1 MKGILTLGQFI
12 IEKQSD
18 FQYAK
23 GELSRLL
30 RDIGIASKIVNREV
44 NKAGLMD
51 ILGDAGT
58 INIQGESQKKLDVF
72 ANEQFIAAL
81 KSGGECCIVA
91 SEENDDY
98 VYIDGEVSKNAKYI
112 VAIDPLD
119 GSSNIDVNVAV
130 GTIFS
135 IYRRKSIVGKA
146 TIEDVLQMGTD
157 QVAAGYVIYGS
168 STMLVYTTGKGVN
181 GFTLDPSIGE
191 FCLSHP
197 KMRIPKDGTI
207 YSINEG
213 NYVHFPEGVK
223 KYLKYCQVEDQKT
236 SRPYTSRYIGSM
248 VADIHRNMIMGGV
261 FIYPTTSGA
270 PNGKLRL
277 VYECNPMAYIIE
289 QAGGR
294 ATDGYER
301 ILNKDVNSLHQRS
314 AIFIGSENMV
324 LKVEEMMQQYSALAP
339 DEKAEKKL
347 EKMGVIG
354 GID

>member
-12 IEKQSD
+12 IEKQND
-18 FQYAK
+18 FPYAK

-30 RDIGIASKIVNREV
+30 RDIGIAAKIVNREV

-51 ILGDAGT
+51 ILGDVGT

-91 SEENDDY
+91 SEENDEF
-98 VYIDGEVSKNAKYI
+98 VHIDGEVSKNAKYI
-112 VAIDPLD
+112 VAMDPLD

-135 IYRRKSIVGKA
+135 IYRRVSTDGKA
-146 TIEDVLQMGTD
+146 TIEDVLQKGTE
-157 QVAAGYVIYGS
+157 QVAAGYIIYGS

-197 KMRIPKDGTI
+197 KMRIPEDGTI
-207 YSINEG
+207 YSLNEG
-213 NYVHFPEGVK
+213 NYVHFPDGVK
-223 KYLKYCQVEDQKT
+223 KYLKYCQVEDEQT
-236 SRPYTSRYIGSM
+236 VRPYTSRYIGSM
-248 VADIHRNMIMGGV
+248 VADVHRNMIKGGI

-277 VYECNPMAYIIE
+277 VYECNPMAFIIE

-294 ATDGYER
+294 ATDGFNR
-301 ILNKDVNSLHQRS
+301 ILDKDVTSLHQRS
-314 AIFIGSENMV
+314 AIFIGSKNMV
-324 LKVEEMMQQYSALAP
+324 LKAEEFMHEFSSERP
-339 DEKAEKKL
+339 EDKAEEVIEKL
-347 EKMGVIG
+347 GIVG
-354 GID
+354 GLD

>member
-1 MKGILTLGQFI
+1 MKNFMTLGQFI
-12 IEKQSD
+12 IEKQAD
-18 FQYAK
+18 FPYAK

-30 RDIGIASKIVNREV
+30 RDIGIAAKIVNREV

-51 ILGDAGT
+51 ILGNAGST
-58 INIQGESQKKLDVF
+58 NIQGESQQKLDVY
-72 ANEQFIAAL
+72 ANEQFISAL

-91 SEENDDY
+91 SEENEDIIRLDT
-98 VYIDGEVSKNAKYI
+98 DVSKNANYI

-119 GSSNIDVNVAV
+119 GSSNIDVNVPV

-135 IYRRKSIVGKA
+135 IYRRRSIDGPA
-146 TIEDVLQMGTD
+146 TIDDVLQNGTA

-197 KMRIPKDGTI
+197 NMQMPESGLI

-213 NYVHFPEGVK
+213 NYVHFPQGVK
-223 KYLKYCQVEDQKT
+223 RYIKYCQVEDKAT
-236 SRPYTSRYIGSM
+236 SRPYSSRYIGSM
-248 VADIHRNMIMGGV
+248 VADIHRNLIKGGI
-261 FIYPTTSGA
+261 FIYPVTASA

-277 VYECNPMAYIIE
+277 VYECNPMAFLIE

-294 ATDGYER
+294 ATNGASR
-301 ILNKDVNSLHQRS
+301 ILDIDVTELHQRS
-314 AIFIGSENMV
+314 PIFIGSEQMV
-324 LKVEEMMQQYSALAP
+324 R
-339 DEKAEKKL
+339 KAESFMAGELLPDVK
-347 EKMGVIG
+347 EHETANAF
-354 GID
+354 

>member
-1 MKGILTLGQFI
+1 MKGIVTLGQFI
-12 IEKQSD
+12 IEKQND
-18 FQYAK
+18 FPYAK

-91 SEENDDY
+91 SEENDEF

-135 IYRRKSIVGKA
+135 IYRRKSVGGKA
-146 TIEDVLQMGTD
+146 TLADVLQKGTA

-197 KMRIPKDGTI
+197 SMKIPTDGTI

-223 KYLKYCQVEDQKT
+223 KYLKYCQVEDQQ
-236 SRPYTSRYIGSM
+236 SLRPYTSRYIGSM
-248 VADIHRNMIMGGV
+248 VADVHRNIIKGGI

-277 VYECNPMAYIIE
+277 VYECNPMAFILE

-294 ATDGYER
+294 ATDGYNR
-301 ILNKDVNSLHQRS
+301 ILDKEVTSLHQRS

-324 LKVEEMMQQYSALAP
+324 LKVEELMREYYSLTP
-339 DEKAEKKL
+339 EEKTKKKL
-347 EKMGVIG
+347 EKMGIIG

>member
-1 MKGILTLGQFI
+1 MSGIKTLGQFI
-12 IEKQSD
+12 IEKQLD
-18 FQYAK
+18 FPYAK

-44 NKAGLMD
+44 NKAGLVD

-58 INIQGESQKKLDVF
+58 TNIQGEGQKKLDVF
-72 ANEQFIAAL
+72 ANEQFISAL
-81 KSGGECCIVA
+81 TSGGECCIVA
-91 SEENDDY
+91 TEEEDEF
-98 VYIDGEVSKNAKYI
+98 VPIDSPVSKNAKYI
-112 VAIDPLD
+112 VCIDPLD

-135 IYRRKSIVGKA
+135 IYRRKSVEGMA
-146 TIEDVLQMGTD
+146 TITDVLQKGTD

-197 KMRIPKDGTI
+197 NMKVPDDGII

-213 NYVHFPEGVK
+213 NYVHFPDGVK
-223 KYLKYCQVEDQKT
+223 KYLKYAQVEDLST

-248 VADIHRNMIMGGV
+248 VADIHRNLIKGG
-261 FIYPTTSGA
+261 IYMYPTTAAS

-277 VYECNPMAYIIE
+277 LYECNPMAFIME
-289 QAGGR
+289 QAGGV
-294 ATDGYER
+294 ASDGFNR
-301 ILNKDVNSLHQRS
+301 ILDIQPTALHQRTS
-314 AIFIGSENMV
+314 IFIGSPKMV
-324 LKVEEMMQQYSALAP
+324 KMAEELM
-339 DEKAEKKL
+339 AEFSPVKP
-347 EKMGVIG
+347 I
-354 GID
+354 